1 MKSKLIA
8 LATLLLMSVC
18 AFAQNI
24 TVRGT
29 VTSDEDGLPIIGAS
43 VLVVGTTTGTITD
56 IDGNFTIQNVPQG
69 ADLTI
74 SYVGM
79 QPQTVKAQ
87 PQLDIVLKSDSEVLG
102 EVVVT
107 AMGIQRQAKAIG
119 YSTAQVNNDQ
129 LTAAKGSDATAALS
143 GKVSGLE
150 INITSPALDQE
161 TRVQLRGARSFKG
174 DNSALLVL
182 DGVQTPMSFLQTIN
196 PNDIDNVSVLK
207 GASAAALYGSEAAN
221 GVIIVTTKNGTKGKP
236 QITYGFTSTLN
247 KVAYLPKTQ
256 HRFGS
261 GHRNSAIGSWDY
273 TDNSYMSQ
281 ENQQYGPEFD
291 NLPIASGWPL
301 EALDGESRT
310 VNYGYIGDDYLSS
323 YYRTG
328 LDLQHDVSF
337 SSSDDRG
344 SMYLSYQRLDRNS
357 ITRGDESA
365 RQTLRFNASRNYNKL
380 TVAAKATYTHSTYDM
395 STYSSNGLYSLLQVP
410 ANYRIGDYTDWRQ
423 GDTGNGVSPNEY
435 FSDYSDNPF
444 FLLDTHRRKTRQ
456 DRLAGSID
464 VDFDATSW
472 LKFTARAG
480 LNLDI
485 NNTNITTE
493 AFNYSEWAKQY
504 KYNASADQVSAYTTA
519 SSLNQN
525 FNLDL
530 MAQANHKFGEN
541 FTLDGLL
548 GYSLQDRYTEYK
560 SVGASQLAI
569 PNLYNLSNKLG
580 DLVGSNR
587 WTRTR
592 KTGIFASV
600 SLNWKDW
607 AFLQLTG
614 RNDWT
619 SLLAPGHRSFFY
631 PSANASVVL
640 TDAIPSLKSE
650 VFNHWKMR
658 ASWARV
664 GTVNLDPYSLKTLAN
679 VSGAYPYGTLTGY
692 ALSTTI
698 YSDDLKPEF
707 TSEYEIGTEFGFFN
721 NRITLEAAAYIQ
733 RTTDQTVPVSVPTST
748 GYASRY
754 INAGTM
760 EGKGVELDLHINP
773 IVRWGDFSFNL
784 GFNATFINTKVVEL
798 ADGLDELSLD
808 DGINSSSYG
817 VWAIKG
823 EKFPVIKA
831 QDWKRDDQ
839 GRVIVNATTG
849 LPEAGDMI
857 VVGTTEPTVRLGI
870 TPTFR
875 FKNWTL
881 NATFD
886 YRGGHKFLSS
896 MEGTNGF
903 TGASWI
909 SATSGRQRI
918 VFPHSS
924 VWDEATQ
931 SYVDNENITIM
942 YADDGFWNG
951 LYQQS
956 YANRV
961 YSAASWRL
969 RELSLNYEFPQSLIN
984 KIGFVQGISMSLVG
998 RNLFIWRPKTNIF
1011 GDPEF
1016 SNNGGN
1022 SNITATTYNRNA
1034 NGTQGYGLGS
1044 PYRSYGFNLIVT
1056 F

>member
-24 TVRGT
+24 TVQGN

-79 QPQTVKAQ
+79 HQQTVKAQ
-87 PQLDIVLKSDSEVLG
+87 PQLTIVLKSDSEMLG

-119 YSTAQVNNDQ
+119 YSTAKVDADE
-129 LTAAKGSDATAALS
+129 LTAAKGTDATTALS

-150 INITSPALDQE
+150 INVTSSALDQE
-161 TRVQLRGARSFKG
+161 TRIQLRGARSFKG

-182 DGVQTPMSFLQTIN
+182 DGAQTPMSFLQTLN

-221 GVIIVTTKNGTKGKP
+221 GVIIVTTKSGSKGKP
-236 QITYGFTSTLN
+236 QITYGFTVTTHQVS
-247 KVAYLPKTQ
+247 YLPKTQ

-261 GHRNSAIGSWDY
+261 GHRNSSTGNWDY
-273 TDNSYMSQ
+273 TNNSYMSY
-281 ENQQYGPEFD
+281 ENQQFGPEFD
-291 NLPIASGWPL
+291 NLPAESGWPL
-301 EALDGESRT
+301 EGLDGAVRT
-310 VNYGYIGDDYLSS
+310 INYGYVGDDYLSS
-323 YYRTG
+323 YYRSG
-328 LDLQHDVSF
+328 LDLQHDVSY

-344 SMYLSYQRLDRNS
+344 SMYLSYQRLDQQS

-365 RQTLRFNASRNYNKL
+365 RQTLRFNASRNYNRL
-380 TVAAKATYTHSTYDM
+380 NVSGRATYTHSTYDM
-395 STYSSNGLYSLLQVP
+395 STYSSSGIYSLMQTP
-410 ANYRIGDYTDWRQ
+410 ANYRIGDYVDWRQ
-423 GDTGNGVSPNEY
+423 GDTGSGVSPNEY
-435 FSDYSDNPF
+435 FSDYSENPF
-444 FLLDTHRRKTRQ
+444 FLLDTHRRETRQ
-456 DRLAGSID
+456 DRLAGTIQAD
-464 VDFDATSW
+464 LEATNW

-480 LNLDI
+480 LNLNV
-485 NNTNITTE
+485 NNTNLHTE
-493 AFNYSEWAKQY
+493 AFNYSEYAKQY
-504 KYNASADQVSAYTTA
+504 KYNASSDQVSTFTTA
-519 SSLNQN
+519 SSLSSN

-530 MAQANHKFGEN
+530 MAMANHKFGED
-541 FTLDGLL
+541 FELKGMV
-548 GYSLQDRYTEYK
+548 GYSLQDKYYEYK
-560 SVGASQLAI
+560 RVGASQLAI
-569 PNLYNLSNKLG
+569 PNLYNLANKLG
-580 DLVGSNR
+580 DLTGSNK
-587 WTRTR
+587 WTRSR
-592 KTGIFASV
+592 KTGIYASV
-600 SLNWKDW
+600 DLSYRNW

-619 SLLAPGHRSFFY
+619 SLLAKGNRSFFY

-640 TDAIPSLKSE
+640 TDAMPSLKSDI
-650 VFNHWKMR
+650 FNHWKMR

-664 GTVNLDPYSLKTLAN
+664 GTVNLEPYKLQTLAT
-679 VSGAYPYGTLTGY
+679 VSGAFPYGTTTGY

-698 YSDDLKPEF
+698 YSNDLKPEF
-707 TSEYEIGTEFGFFN
+707 TSEYEVGTEFGFFN

-760 EGKGVELDLHINP
+760 EGKGVELDMHINP

-784 GFNATFINTKVVEL
+784 GFNATFVKTKVVEL
-798 ADGLDELSLD
+798 ADGLDELAID
-808 DGINSSSYG
+808 NDINGTYYGI
-817 VWAIKG
+817 WAIKG
-823 EKFPVIKA
+823 ESFPVIKA

-849 LPEAGDMI
+849 LPEAGDM
-857 VVGTTEPTVRLGI
+857 VVMGTTEPTVRLGI

-875 FKNWTL
+875 YKDWTL
-881 NATFD
+881 TATVD
-886 YRGGHKFLSS
+886 YRGGHKFLSTLES
-896 MEGTNGF
+896 SNCF

-909 SATSGRQRI
+909 SATAGRQRV

-924 VWDEATQ
+924 VWDDATQ

-942 YADDGFWNG
+942 YGDDSFWNG
-951 LYQQS
+951 LYRQS
-956 YANRV
+956 YANLV
-961 YSAASWRL
+961 YSAATWRL
-969 RELSLNYEFPQSLIN
+969 REVSLNYEFPKKLID
-984 KIGFVQGISMSLVG
+984 KIGFVQGISASLVG
-998 RNLFIWRPKTNIF
+998 RNLLMFRPKTNIF

-1016 SNNGGN
+1016 SSNGGN
-1022 SNITATTYNRNA
+1022 SNITSTSYNRNA
-1034 NGTQGYGLGS
+1034 NGTQGNLASG
-1044 PYRSYGFNLIVT
+1044 YRSYGFNLIVT